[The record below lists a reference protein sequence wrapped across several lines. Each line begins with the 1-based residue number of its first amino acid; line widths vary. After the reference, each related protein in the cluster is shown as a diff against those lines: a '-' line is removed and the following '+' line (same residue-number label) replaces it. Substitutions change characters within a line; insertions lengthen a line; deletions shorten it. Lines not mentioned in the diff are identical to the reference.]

1 MYALAERIRCK
12 FARVR
17 LKSVFKMFLA
27 NMLPINELPVLLGH
41 VQDEKVPFE
50 SKQLHEPLEPL
61 EPQSDSVLDSVHSV
75 LKGFNPQLFAVCAR
89 GDPVNTKKL
98 LTKADVNSKDYGG
111 RTPLHLACGCKSAGA
126 KEVVQLLLK
135 NGADANAVDNL
146 GMTPMDVAVK
156 IQNPSIRNLLEES
169 GVELQTA
176 LEQKARE
183 SSWLLKSSDF
193 KLRKEIGNTLKS
205 VVHLADWNGTAV
217 VVKFIKM
224 QHRVVMKRLR
234 KSNSLYLSLP
244 SDELEALDG
253 PTEMVPTKSDP
264 EIQHVY
270 HACTEELLHE
280 IQLLSSLRHPDLV
293 LFLGAC
299 LEPDMPAMFVTEY
312 MPKGDV
318 ERYLYNMREK
328 KQVAHYAPPLWRTLE
343 WCSAIARALAFL
355 HKFPVVHRDLKPL
368 NLLLT
373 KTLDVKVTDFGTSKI
388 MGFRRGEGENG
399 HGHGSGP
406 RNMLRANSTM
416 STMTLGVGTHNYM
429 APEVVRTPNYNEKV
443 DIYALS
449 LIMFYLSSGKR
460 PFYHLGNPTEI
471 LDRFV
476 AGEEP
481 RPDATEC
488 HKVLRG
494 LMKECW
500 AVRSEDRPSAEEVL
514 ETLQGI
520 NQTSWSCG
528 IGKIFSK

>member
-1 MYALAERIRCK
+1 MVPWQRAKSEWRCK

-41 VQDEKVPFE
+41 VQEEKAPFE
-50 SKQLHEPLEPL
+50 SKELHEPLEPQID
-61 EPQSDSVLDSVHSV
+61 PVDSVNSVFNA
-75 LKGFNPQLFAVCAR
+75 FNPQLFAACAR

-135 NGADANAVDNL
+135 HGADANAADNL

-156 IQNPSIRNLLEES
+156 IQNPSIRNVLEES

-224 QHRVVMKRLR
+224 QHRVVMKKLR
-234 KSNSLYLSLP
+234 KSNSLCLSLP
-244 SDELEALDG
+244 TDELEALDG
-253 PTEMVPTKSDP
+253 PTDQIVPTKSDP
-264 EIQHVY
+264 EIQ

-299 LEPDMPAMFVTEY
+299 LEADMPAMFVTEY

-318 ERYLYNMREK
+318 ERYLYNMRDE

-355 HKFPVVHRDLKPL
+355 HNIPVVHRDLKPL

-388 MGFRRGEGENG
+388 MGFRRDRQDRTENG
-399 HGHGSGP
+399 LNGP
-406 RNMLRANSTM
+406 RNMLSRANSTM

-460 PFYHLGNPTEI
+460 PFYDLGQNPTEI

-488 HKVLRG
+488 HKVLRC
-494 LMKECW
+494 LMKQC
-500 AVRSEDRPSAEEVL
+500 
-514 ETLQGI
+514 
-520 NQTSWSCG
+520 
-528 IGKIFSK
+528 